1 MSSASNTK
9 RIAKNTTFLS
19 IRMII
24 VMIINLYIVRV
35 VLDALGVEDY
45 GIFNVVAGVITMLS
59 VLSSVL
65 STATQRFYSISLGEK
80 NKERFSNIFSA
91 SINIYFLLSIII
103 LIIGETI
110 GLWFVNTQLV
120 IPDERMVA
128 VNYIYQF
135 SILSF
140 IFTILQVPYL
150 SAIIAHEDVGIYAI
164 INICEWILKLLSAFL
179 LFFIPID
186 RLILYGGF
194 LFIIPIFV
202 LIAYFI
208 ISKKKYSECNYNKNT
223 DKKIY
228 KELISFSGWTLF
240 GSLAGVGMNQVNTIL
255 VNIFFGPI
263 VNASRAIALQ
273 INSALNSFCSNILI
287 PLRPPMIK
295 AYAEKDYEYLNKIF
309 NLSNK
314 FIYYILL
321 MLCIP
326 LMFEMDTILKLWLN
340 IEDTQAILF
349 SRIILIYM
357 LIMSLNNPISI
368 IIQAT
373 GHVKEYHT
381 LVEVFTLLC
390 PFATYIMFVLGY
402 PAYTTFIIM
411 IIAAILSHIVRLIIL
426 KRYYKP
432 FSYKLY
438 TISFVIPAI
447 IITIVSILF
456 AYFININVLY
466 TPMRM
471 VLIVLVNSAIII
483 LLALTIGLSSMEKN
497 ILNNLLTKKNN

>member
-35 VLDALGVEDY
+35 VLDALGIEDY
-45 GIFNVVAGVITMLS
+45 GIFSVVAGVITMLS

-65 STATQRFYSISLGEK
+65 STATQRFYSISLGEN
-80 NKERFSNIFSA
+80 NKERFSNIFSV
-91 SINIYFLLSIII
+91 SINIYLILSIIV

-120 IPDERMVA
+120 IPEERMVA

-140 IFTILQVPYL
+140 IFTISQVPYL
-150 SAIIAHEDVGIYAI
+150 SSIIAHEDVGIYAI
-164 INICEWILKLLSAFL
+164 INICEWLLKLISAFL
-179 LFFIPID
+179 LFIIPFD
-186 RLILYGGF
+186 RLILYGCY
-194 LFIIPIFV
+194 LFIIPL
-202 LIAYFI
+202 LILITYII
-208 ISKKKYSECNYNKNT
+208 ISKKKYLECNYRKNS

-228 KELISFSGWTLF
+228 KELILFSVWTLF

-263 VNASRAIALQ
+263 VNASRAIAFQ
-273 INSALNSFCSNILI
+273 IISALNSFCSNILI

-295 AYAEKDYEYLNKIF
+295 AYAEKDYIYLNKIF

-340 IEDTQAILF
+340 VEAPQAILF

-373 GHVKEYHT
+373 GRVKEYHT
-381 LVEVFTLLC
+381 LVEIFTLLC
-390 PFATYIMFVLGY
+390 VPATYIMFKLGY
-402 PAYTTFIIM
+402 PAYTTFILM
-411 IIAAILSHIVRLIIL
+411 IIAAILSHIVRLIVI
-426 KRYYKP
+426 KKYYRP
-432 FSYKLY
+432 FSFLEYMN
-438 TISFVIPAI
+438 SFVFPAI
-447 IITIVSILF
+447 IVTFITSFLAFLIHCYVFNVILRLSLM
-456 AYFININVLY
+456 IIIS
-466 TPMRM
+466 
-471 VLIVLVNSAIII
+471 VLIIS
-483 LLALTIGLSSMEKN
+483 LLSLLIGLSNNERKIIKSIISKN
-497 ILNNLLTKKNN
+497 KL